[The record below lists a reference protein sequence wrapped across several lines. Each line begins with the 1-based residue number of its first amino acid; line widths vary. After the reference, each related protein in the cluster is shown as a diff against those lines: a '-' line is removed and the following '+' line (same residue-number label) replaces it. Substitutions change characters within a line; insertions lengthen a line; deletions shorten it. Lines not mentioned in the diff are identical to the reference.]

1 MTSRKILPL
10 TLLFVFSLQLSFS
23 QNVVRFDVH
32 EVPWDRW
39 DKFHEDSVRKVRFL
53 SSVAKIPDIDI
64 YDVNHVR
71 VVDVDGMEPLD
82 VVYSRSDNKIKDVR
96 VYINDKTS
104 FHLAY
109 NNAATL
115 MEMTRQYPIAPMDF
129 KVVYLDSIQQEFHV
143 DHCSP
148 SILDGRLT
156 YHVDRIELITKGTYQ
171 LYRNMPPIQF
181 KVVKAT
187 PLVVGPGFNALV
199 RNLSPGEVG
208 YAAASTKTAAGEAWW
223 KVFIQEPG
231 YKVRMG
237 WLRRED
243 VETVFQR

>member
-1 MTSRKILPL
+1 MAVRKLLPL
-10 TLLFVFSLQLSFS
+10 SLLFVFVFQLAFS
-23 QNVVRFDVH
+23 QTVVPFDVQ
-32 EVPWDRW
+32 EVPWETW
-39 DKFHEDSVRKVRFL
+39 DKFHEDSVKKVRFL
-53 SSVAKIPDIDI
+53 SSVPRIPDIDI

-71 VVDVDGMEPLD
+71 VVDVDGKAPLD
-82 VVYSRSDNKIKDVR
+82 VVYSRSDDTVR
-96 VYINDKTS
+96 MVKVYINDETS

-109 NNAATL
+109 SNNATM

-129 KVVYLDSIQQEFHV
+129 KVVYLDSIKQEFHV

-148 SILDGRLT
+148 SISDGRLT

-171 LYRNMPPIQF
+171 LYKNMPPIQF

-199 RNLSPGEVG
+199 RDLSPGEVG
-208 YAAASTKTAAGEAWW
+208 YAAASTKSRAGESWW

-237 WLRRED
+237 WLRREN
-243 VETVFQR
+243 VETVFER

>member
-1 MTSRKILPL
+1 MALRKILTPVV
-10 TLLFVFSLQLSFS
+10 LLFFSFQLSYS
-23 QNVVRFDVH
+23 QNVVPFDVH
-32 EVPWDRW
+32 EVSWDKW

-53 SSVAKIPDIDI
+53 SSVPGIPDVDI
-64 YDVNHVR
+64 YDINHVM
-71 VVDVDGMEPLD
+71 VVDVDGIEPLD
-82 VVYSRSDNKIKDVR
+82 VVYTRSDSIKDLR
-96 VYINDKTS
+96 IYINDESS

-109 NNAATL
+109 SNAATL
-115 MEMTRQYPIAPMDF
+115 MEMSRQYPIAPMDF
-129 KVVYLDSIQQEFHV
+129 KVVYLDSIKQEFHV
-143 DHCSP
+143 EHCSP
-148 SILDGRLT
+148 SIHEGKLT

-208 YAAASTKTAAGEAWW
+208 YAAASTKTKAGEAWW

-237 WLRRED
+237 WLKRRN
-243 VETVFQR
+243 VETVFER